1 MTMTLDEFKK
11 YAAALAKKVN
21 DAGVTHDYFRTHA
34 NRLHQCAEMFDLFSA
49 PLGDVLEIGPFFGY
63 MPFILR
69 SRSTSYSV
77 LEGDDPVVRRLD
89 PLYQEYSVNVSY
101 VDLGEVFGPL
111 RSATHRLDF
120 PNNSFNTILCWETM
134 EHFNFNPVKLVREF
148 HRVLKPGGRICV
160 TVPNKASWQRLAVL
174 LTGKG
179 EDFLIDDFYKFEEY
193 EIDGKKAFHGYHWRE
208 YSPPELRRLF
218 AGTGFKIQA
227 AGSFNCFQP
236 REKMGFLRRGARALA
251 QAGSSMFPRHKTH
264 VYMMATK

>member
-1 MTMTLDEFKK
+1 MTLDEFKK
-11 YAAALAKKVN
+11 HAAALAAKV
-21 DAGVTHDYFRTHA
+21 DDGEEMHGYFRAHA
-34 NRLHQCAEMFDLFSA
+34 GRLHRCSEMFDLFST

-69 SRSTSYSV
+69 ARSTSYSV

-89 PLYQEYSVNVSY
+89 PLYKEYSVNVSY
-101 VDLGEVFGPL
+101 IDLGEVFGPL
-111 RSATHRLDF
+111 KAATHRLDF
-120 PNNSFNTILCWETM
+120 PDNSFNTILCWETM

-179 EDFLIDDFYKFEEY
+179 EDFLIDDFYEFEEY

-218 AGTGFKIQA
+218 AGAGFKIQA
-227 AGSFNCFQP
+227 AGSFNFFQP
-236 REKMGFLRRGARALA
+236 REKMGLLRRGARALA
-251 QAGSSMFPRHKTH
+251 EAGSSMFPRQKTH
-264 VYMMATK
+264 VYLMATK